1 MNQAVAVNWTEERVR
16 RPWGAPRV
24 DDQVRALQLAR
35 ENARLAEENHRLRA
49 QNADLEASAEIWIK
63 LYEAALARANRTAN
77 LELAN
82 W

>member
-1 MNQAVAVNWTEERVR
+1 MNRAVAVSWTDELVQ
-16 RPWGAPRV
+16 RPWGRPRV
-24 DDQVRALQLAR
+24 DDQVRTLQLSR

-63 LYEAALARANRTAN
+63 LYEAALARANRTPN
-77 LELAN
+77 VELAN

>member
-1 MNQAVAVNWTEERVR
+1 MNRALAVNWTEERLQ

-24 DDQVRALQLAR
+24 DDQVRAVQLAR
-35 ENARLAEENHRLRA
+35 ENTRLAEENHRLRA
-49 QNADLEASAEIWIK
+49 QNADLAASAEIWIK
-63 LYEAALARANRTAN
+63 LYEAALARANRTPN